1 MAQAAL
7 VEQLRAVLMP
17 VGNLTVDAV
26 EERLLE
32 ARRTYKLNLG

>member
-1 MAQAAL
+1 MASNSHL
-7 VEQLRAVLMP
+7 EQLRTFVVP
-17 VGNLTVDAV
+17 VGNLPVETV